1 MNIRKILVVGG
12 GTSGWMAAASI
23 FKALPNVEVSLVES
37 KSIPTIGVGES
48 TLGQFNI
55 FLDMLGLKD
64 EDWMAECNATYKNGI
79 RFNNFNDLGSSYD
92 YPFGG
97 RDRIDIKNKWAAV
110 RDCYNLPINESYNE
124 WHNDNSLLMKYNR
137 CTKNTDGLLDAFDFR
152 YDTSYHFDSKLLA
165 EYLKKFCTGVEHHY
179 DNIVSVNKDENGYLT
194 SVVGEV
200 HGDYTA
206 DLFIDCTGFQSRLLE
221 KEMGSEFLSYKPWLD
236 NDRALATHVPY
247 KDKSKEL
254 VNFTRCTGI
263 DSGWVWTV
271 PLWNSLG
278 TGYCYSSDFVDD
290 DTAEI
295 QFKKHLG
302 TDDVD
307 IKKINIRHGIHKE
320 GWVKN
325 VVAIGLSYAFV
336 EPLESSSLAS
346 THECLLRLVRTL
358 KDRDCCVNRFDADL
372 YNITSANDIDSWRD
386 FVAIHYAAS
395 SRDDTR
401 YWRHQTQEKSYVN
414 LGSGKFI
421 KHNVINDG
429 ITFDDKYQGLSQNL
443 YGYSGG
449 WTYVMAGN
457 GYKIPAHKRQQEYN
471 AYQSYGLP
479 YSPDEVEHLYLQW
492 RKRIK
497 HLSNEIQK
505 LPTHDIFLSQ
515 HIYKQKLL

>member
-401 YWRHQTQEKSYVN
+401 YWRHQTQEKSYIN

>member
-401 YWRHQTQEKSYVN
+401 YWRHQTQEKSYIN

-479 YSPDEVEHLYLQW
+479 YSSDEVEHLYLQW
-492 RKRIK
+492 RTRIK
-497 HLSNEIQK
+497 KLTSEIQK
-505 LPTHDIFLSQ
+505 LPSHDIFLSQ
-515 HIYKQKLL
+515 HIYT